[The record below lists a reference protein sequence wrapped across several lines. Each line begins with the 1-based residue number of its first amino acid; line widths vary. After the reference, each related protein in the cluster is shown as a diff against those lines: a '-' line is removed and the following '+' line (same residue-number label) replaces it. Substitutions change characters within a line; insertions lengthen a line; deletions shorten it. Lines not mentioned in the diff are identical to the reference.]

1 MAGARCRATLAEDR
15 ADRPLD
21 PGDRGSDRR
30 GLSAVRHG
38 AGDRLARSRPDQF
51 FLGRGGRRIRVG
63 VDDDDRRRH
72 RDWRT
77 RPFHLAGADA
87 SLADAGAARDPC
99 RDASLDRRVWRARR
113 LVWGEAG
120 DRQQPA
126 DLAGLGAQS
135 RLALCGAS
143 GRRRA
148 HRALWSRSRVRAAAA
163 TGCLSRLGRS
173 GCGERLIML
182 LASTGLLFAFLVAFS
197 MPIVFALGAAAI
209 LGLVLG
215 GYSLEMLASSL
226 IGASQNWILLAIPS
240 FIFAGT
246 VMERCGMSNALV
258 DLARAL
264 VGWLRGGL
272 GMSVI
277 VVSYFFSD
285 ICGSKMAEVSAL
297 GSTLMPPLRRAGYR
311 SADGASLIASG
322 TAMGMLVPPA
332 IFMIVIGEVTNVSVA
347 ALFLA
352 GFIPAAVI
360 GVCLCALVAI
370 QAHLLGWP
378 KVTRPSLA
386 FLLHSLRQ
394 AAVPLVIPLV
404 ILGGF
409 YLGAFTATEAGAI
422 VALYSLLAA
431 RLYYRNLSWRE
442 IVGIGYES
450 AVLTAVV
457 IFLLAVATIF
467 QYLMGVTGVP
477 LLLGELLRPL
487 ESAHW
492 LFLVGVALITMVFG
506 MVLEGLPAAVVLIPV
521 VFPIAM
527 RLGINPIHF
536 DIVQTAA
543 VGIGLF
549 LPPMGVGLLMALKFA
564 DVSVGQHARGYW
576 PYVLALLIGLMLIIC
591 LPELSLAIP
600 RSAGF
605 VR

>member
-1 MAGARCRATLAEDR
+1 
-15 ADRPLD
+15 
-21 PGDRGSDRR
+21 
-30 GLSAVRHG
+30 
-38 AGDRLARSRPDQF
+38 
-51 FLGRGGRRIRVG
+51 
-63 VDDDDRRRH
+63 
-72 RDWRT
+72 
-77 RPFHLAGADA
+77 
-87 SLADAGAARDPC
+87 
-99 RDASLDRRVWRARR
+99 
-113 LVWGEAG
+113 
-120 DRQQPA
+120 
-126 DLAGLGAQS
+126 
-135 RLALCGAS
+135 
-143 GRRRA
+143 
-148 HRALWSRSRVRAAAA
+148 
-163 TGCLSRLGRS
+163 
-173 GCGERLIML
+173 ML
-182 LASTGLLFAFLVAFS
+182 LAFTAVVFVALLALS
-197 MPIVFALGAAAI
+197 MPIVFALGIAGIA
-209 LGLVLG
+209 GLALG
-215 GYSLEMLASSL
+215 GYPLQMLPSSL
-226 IGASQNWILLAIPS
+226 VAGSQNWVLLAIPS
-240 FIFAGT
+240 FVFAGT
-246 VMERCGMSNALV
+246 LMERCGMSHALV

-332 IFMIVIGEVTNVSVA
+332 IFMIVIGEVTNTSVV

-378 KVTRPSLA
+378 KDTRPSLM
-386 FLLHSLRQ
+386 FLLRSLRE

-422 VALYSLLAA
+422 VALYALLAA
-431 RLYYRNLSWRE
+431 RLYYRNLSWGQILR
-442 IVGIGYES
+442 IGYDS

-457 IFLLAVATIF
+457 VFLLAVATIF

-477 LLLGELLRPL
+477 VLLGELLKPL

-492 LFLVGVALITMVFG
+492 LFLLGVALITMLFG

-521 VFPIAM
+521 VFPIAT

-549 LPPMGVGLLMALKFA
+549 LPPMGVGLLMALRFA
-564 DVSVGQHARGYW
+564 GIPVSTHARTYW
-576 PYVLALLIGLMLIIC
+576 PYMLAVLIGLLLIIC
-591 LPELSLAIP
+591 LPELSLTIP